1 MPQLKYD
8 KPKSEQK
15 ACQRMLEIMS
25 ARPEALSPQK
35 VNKRHVKTKFTRNKQ
50 PWYQDKD
57 SLPNKT
63 KET

>member
-1 MPQLKYD
+1 MPQPKYD

-15 ACQRMLEIMS
+15 ARQHMLEIMS

-35 VNKRHVKTKFTRNKQ
+35 VNKRHVNTKFTQKTAVVPR
-50 PWYQDKD
+50 KD
-57 SLPNKT
+57 SLPNKP